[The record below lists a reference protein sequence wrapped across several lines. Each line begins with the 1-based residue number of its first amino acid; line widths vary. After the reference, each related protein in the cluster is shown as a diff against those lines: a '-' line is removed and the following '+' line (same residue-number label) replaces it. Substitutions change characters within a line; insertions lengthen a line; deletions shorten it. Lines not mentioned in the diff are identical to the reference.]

1 MDLFEIVICRTWE
14 EVWIQISTHST
25 VQCVFCLFIVWN
37 VKEGLICKLCHV
49 WACYAGGLIEKK
61 AVFSGPQ
68 QAYDLFLFIFKQ
80 KLVTVRTLLKSLEV

>member
-1 MDLFEIVICRTWE
+1 MSHLGGGLDSNIDSLYCTVCLE
-14 EVWIQISTHST
+14 STLL
-25 VQCVFCLFIVWN
+25 VFCLFIVWN
-37 VKEGLICKLCHV
+37 VKEGLICKVCHV

-68 QAYDLFLFIFKQ
+68 QAYDLFLFIFKH